1 MVSKPVA
8 YLNVALVALGEDDN
22 TCEFE
27 DCVWVDK

>member
-8 YLNVALVALGEDDN
+8 YLNIALGEDDN